1 MFEIASGILG
11 YPRMGSRRELKW
23 ALEGY
28 WSGQRDEQELLQ
40 KAAQIRRENWQAQH
54 ESGAAWVAVGDFSL
68 YDHVLDLA
76 LQLGIIPGRFGGGAA
91 PRDLATY
98 FLMARGK
105 AGRSRGQRSEA
116 RPLEMTKWF
125 DTNYHYLVPE
135 LEKDAVFRY
144 QRGTLVEQ
152 VLEARALGFV
162 PRPVLVGPVTLLLL
176 AKDDEHKPASL
187 ARLVDVLPA
196 YAALLHDLKAAG
208 VRSVQVDEP
217 CLSTDLPA
225 DAATAFRSAY
235 AELAQSGLSLE
246 LASYFGPLRENLNIA
261 LELPVHSLHL
271 DALSAPEEA
280 RVAARRLGPA
290 QALSLGIVDGRNV
303 WRADLSV
310 RIELAESLLAEL
322 GPNRLML
329 TSTCSL
335 LHVPVDVQSEHGL
348 DPEIGPWLSFAKQK
362 LGELAVLARGLA
374 AGRAAVADQLAA
386 SRAIVEA
393 RRTSARL
400 HNPALRSRLQS
411 LGPSDFQRSLP
422 AAARRERQRCRLRL
436 PPLPTTTIGSFPQTR
451 ELRELRARHKTGQ
464 ISGADYEQ
472 QLRSIVDA
480 TVLRQEQ
487 LGLDVLVHGEAERN
501 DMVEYFGEL
510 LEGMLVTAEG
520 WVQSY
525 GSRCVKPPILFG
537 DVERK
542 QPMTVRWAS
551 YAQSR
556 SNRPVKGML
565 TGPVTMLKWSF
576 VRDDEPVEH
585 SCRTLALALRDE
597 VVDLEAAGI
606 AIIQVDEPA
615 FREALPLRKR
625 DQAHYLDW
633 SVKSFLLATTG
644 VRAETQIH
652 THMCYSE
659 FAELVDAIRALDAD
673 VISLEAARSAMD
685 VAEAFARSGYD
696 TELGLGIWDIHSP
709 RVPTAGEMLELLA
722 RALSVLD
729 ADRVWV
735 NPDCGLKTRSWDEVV
750 PALTNMVQAA
760 LIARQRLSRR
770 ASRED

>member
-28 WSGQRDEQELLQ
+28 WSGQRSEQDLLRQ
-40 KAAQIRRENWQAQH
+40 AAQIRRENWLAQQR
-54 ESGAAWVAVGDFSL
+54 SGASWVAVGDFSL

-76 LQLGIIPGRFGGGAA
+76 LQLGIVPERFGGVAA
-91 PRDLATY
+91 ARDLATY

-105 AGRSRGQRSEA
+105 ARGREGQPSEA

-135 LEKDAVFRY
+135 LEHGVAFQY

-152 VLEARALGFV
+152 VLEAKALGFV

-176 AKDDEHKPASL
+176 AKDDQRKPAPL
-187 ARLVDVLPA
+187 ERLLDVLPA
-196 YAALLHDLKAAG
+196 YAALLADLKAQG
-208 VRSVQVDEP
+208 VHSVQLDEP

-225 DAATAFRSAY
+225 GAATAFRVAY
-235 AELAQSGLSLE
+235 AELSKSGLSLE
-246 LASYFGPLRENLNIA
+246 LVSYFGPLRENLEIA

-271 DALSAPEEA
+271 DALGAPDEA
-280 RVAARRLGPA
+280 RVAARRLGPG

-303 WRADLSV
+303 WRADLEA
-310 RIELAESLLAEL
+310 RLELAEGLLAEL
-322 GPNRLML
+322 GPERLMVA
-329 TSTCSL
+329 STCSL
-335 LHVPVDVQSEHGL
+335 LHVPVDVQSERGL
-348 DPEIGPWLSFAKQK
+348 DPEIGPWLSFASQK
-362 LGELAVLARGLA
+362 LGELAVVARGLG
-374 AGRAAVADQLAA
+374 AGRAAVADALAA
-386 SRAIVEA
+386 SQAIVQA
-393 RRTSARL
+393 RRDSVRL
-400 HNPALRSRLQS
+400 HNPAVRARLQN
-411 LGPSDFQRSLP
+411 LGQGDFQRSLP
-422 AAARRERQRCRLRL
+422 AAARRERQRARLRL

-451 ELRELRARHKTGQ
+451 ELRELRARHKASE

-472 QLRSIVDA
+472 QLRGIVDA
-480 TVLRQEQ
+480 TLLRQEE

-576 VRDDEPVEH
+576 VRDDETVEH

-597 VVDLEAAGI
+597 VIDLEAAGI
-606 AIIQVDEPA
+606 AVIQVDEPA

-659 FAELVDAIRALDAD
+659 FAELVEAIRALDAD

-709 RVPTAGEMLELLA
+709 RVPASGEMLDLLG

-735 NPDCGLKTRSWDEVV
+735 NPDCGLKTRTWDEVM
-750 PALTNMVQAA
+750 PALGNMVQAA
-760 LIARQRLSRR
+760 RIARERLAR
-770 ASRED
+770 A